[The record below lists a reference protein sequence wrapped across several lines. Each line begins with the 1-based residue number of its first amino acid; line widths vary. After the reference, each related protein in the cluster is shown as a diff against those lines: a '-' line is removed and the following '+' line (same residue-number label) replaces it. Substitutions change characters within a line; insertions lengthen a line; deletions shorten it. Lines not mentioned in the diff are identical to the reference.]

1 MRTTTNAFKNK
12 VQQHII
18 DRLSATWDEVNQ
30 RENDDAT
37 TAERLQNVVD
47 EFKNWYCPYEQR
59 RTPNRCDAFRDFLQ
73 GLPGCLNAEFTYYA
87 QRETLRE
94 WHEQTAEESERYTDE
109 QVVYNY
115 YYLIYREFVTLCKK
129 HNIQF

>member
-18 DRLSATWDEVNQ
+18 DRLGATWDEFNQ

-47 EFKNWYCPYEQR
+47 EFKSWWCPYEQR
-59 RTPNRCDAFRDFLQ
+59 RNPNRGEAFKEFLQ
-73 GLPGCLNAEFTYYA
+73 CLPGCLNAEFTYYA

-94 WHEQTAEESERYTDE
+94 WHEQTPEESERYTDE
-109 QVVYNY
+109 QIVYNY

-129 HNIQF
+129 HNVQF

>member
-1 MRTTTNAFKNK
+1 MRTTTNIFKTK
-12 VQQHII
+12 VQNHII
-18 DRLSATWDEVNQ
+18 DRLGNTWDEVNQ
-30 RENDDAT
+30 RENENAT

-47 EFKNWYCPYEQR
+47 TFNSWYCPYEQR
-59 RTPNRCDAFRDFLQ
+59 RTPNRGDAFRSFLQ

-94 WHEQTAEESERYTDE
+94 WHEQTAEEAECYTDE
-109 QVVYNY
+109 QITNSY

-129 HNIQF
+129 NNITF